1 MTGKRGTGGWLFG
14 AALIIAMP
22 FAAEPSF
29 SEQLVSAAN
38 ERTQADVTYDG
49 RYIAI
54 DYPGGMYLLGLVY
67 VRMS

>member
-1 MTGKRGTGGWLFG
+1 
-14 AALIIAMP
+14 MP
-22 FAAEPSF
+22 VAAEPSF

-54 DYPGGMYLLGLVY
+54 DYPGGMFLLGLVY
-67 VRMS
+67 VRM